1 MVVFLDPDNVGLDT
15 KIMILSGLVAEILV
29 DIGFYI
35 MAIIKIQD
43 GGHNVSGG
51 SGSYQK
57 WKTRGIISMW
67 KKNGAFVRY
76 GHIQLLRCST
86 KGISEDYSIACL
98 STACEG

>member
-1 MVVFLDPDNVGLDT
+1 MVEFLDPDNVGLDT

-29 DIGFYI
+29 DMGFYI

-57 WKTRGIISMW
+57 WKTRGVISMW

-76 GHIQLLRCST
+76 VHIQLLRYST
-86 KGISEDYSIACL
+86 KRG
-98 STACEG
+98 G

>member
-51 SGSYQK
+51 SGSYKK
-57 WKTRGIISMW
+57 WKAKAMSSMW
-67 KKNGAFVRY
+67 KKIGAFVRY
-76 GHIQLLRCST
+76 VHI
-86 KGISEDYSIACL
+86 
-98 STACEG
+98 